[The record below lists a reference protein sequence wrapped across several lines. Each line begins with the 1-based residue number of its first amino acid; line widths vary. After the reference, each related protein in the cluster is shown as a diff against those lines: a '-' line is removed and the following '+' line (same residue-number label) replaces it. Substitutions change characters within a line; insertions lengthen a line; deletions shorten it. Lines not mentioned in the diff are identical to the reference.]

1 MIDLEIIPKH
11 ILLKVKVEDNGEE
24 LVDLRNESPEI
35 LFEIAEY
42 LDRNTATGSEF
53 EDAHFV
59 RESVAKRIAQAQRNL
74 PEGLKLLIRC
84 GYRTPAVQSRQYKL
98 DYDALL
104 IEHPD
109 WNKTELDVEIENR
122 TASVDVAPHCT
133 GGAVDLTI
141 VDSDG
146 KQLDMGT
153 KMGTF
158 GSKTHTCS
166 NQISQSARNNRII
179 LLDAMTNAGFF
190 NFPGEWWHFAYGDR
204 DWAVINNT
212 HSIYGPIVKRR

>member
-1 MIDLEIIPKH
+1 MIDIEIIPKH
-11 ILLKVKVEDNGEE
+11 VLLQVKVEDNGES
-24 LVDLRNESPEI
+24 LVDLRNESPEVS
-35 LFEIAEY
+35 FEIAEY
-42 LDRNTATGSEF
+42 LDRVTATGVEF

-59 RESVAKRIAQAQRNL
+59 RESVAKKIAQAQEKL
-74 PEGLKLLIRC
+74 PEGYKLLIRC
-84 GYRTPAVQSRQYKL
+84 GYRTPAVQSRQYKH
-98 DYDALL
+98 DYDALIL
-104 IEHPD
+104 EHPD
-109 WNKTELDVEIENR
+109 WNETELDIEIENR

-141 VDSDG
+141 VGSDG

-166 NQISQSARNNRII
+166 NQISQVARNNRIL
-179 LLDAMTNAGFF
+179 LLDVMTGAGFF
-190 NFPGEWWHFAYGDR
+190 NFPGEWWHYAYGDR

-212 HSIYGPIVKRR
+212 HSIYGPIEHRA